1 MVFLAMQER
10 ELDLRLQH
18 SEEMLQELTEAR
30 RENRLLQQKLRAA
43 QSSSGG
49 ENALVFIFTFNR
61 LVHCRNPDVLS
72 LSYLTNFDSSIL

>member
-49 ENALVFIFTFNR
+49 ENALVS
-61 LVHCRNPDVLS
+61 S
-72 LSYLTNFDSSIL
+72 LPLIVWSIVEIPMCYLCLT